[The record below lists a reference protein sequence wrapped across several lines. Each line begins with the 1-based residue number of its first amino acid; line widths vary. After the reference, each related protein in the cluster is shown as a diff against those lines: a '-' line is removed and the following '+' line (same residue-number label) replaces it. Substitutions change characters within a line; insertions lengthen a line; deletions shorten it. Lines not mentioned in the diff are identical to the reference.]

1 MTLFLSLQS
10 HFFTLYV
17 AGMDIFQVLKK
28 SDLFKEMSNEMLS
41 AVARHASVRSFDRG
55 DILFLEGSR
64 GTSFFLLA
72 QGGVRLYKTS
82 ADGRE
87 ITVRIIQP
95 FEVFA
100 EVILF
105 ENEHYPVNA
114 VAISPGTA
122 LEIPRDFFLSLLDT
136 ADFRNEF
143 IRELMRKQRFLAER
157 ILYLTSYDVEER
169 FFRFIIERYGRKD
182 HCEVDISKK
191 EIASAIGT
199 IPETLSR
206 MILRL
211 KQQGVLTWEGSSL
224 HIEGNFLDIFDT
236 DEEPGAYSEP

>member
-1 MTLFLSLQS
+1 
-10 HFFTLYV
+10 
-17 AGMDIFQVLKK
+17 MDVFQVLKK
-28 SDLFKEMSNEMLS
+28 ADLFKDMSEERLS
-41 AVARHASVRSFDRG
+41 MVARRASVRSFNRG

-95 FEVFA
+95 AEVFA

-114 VAISPGTA
+114 VTISAGTA
-122 LEIPRDFFLSLLDT
+122 LEIPREFFLSLLDT

-143 IRELMRKQRFLAER
+143 IRLLMRKQRFLAER

-182 HCEVDISKK
+182 HYKVDISKK

-211 KQQGVLTWEGSSL
+211 KQQRVLTWEGSSL
-224 HIEGNFLDIFDT
+224 HIEGSFLDFFDS
-236 DEEPGAYSEP
+236 A

>member
-1 MTLFLSLQS
+1 LHS
-10 HFFTLYV
+10 HFYTPNGS
-17 AGMDIFQVLKK
+17 GMDVLQVLKTA
-28 SDLFKEMSNEMLS
+28 DLFKEMSDETLS
-41 AVARHASVRSFDRG
+41 AVARHASVRSFSRG

-72 QGGVRLYKTS
+72 GGGVRLYKTS

-114 VAISPGTA
+114 AAISAGST
-122 LEIPRDFFLSLLDT
+122 LEIPRVFFLSLLDT

-143 IRELMRKQRFLAER
+143 IGLLMRKQRFLAER

-169 FFRFIIERYGRKD
+169 FFRFIIERFGRKG
-182 HCEVDISKK
+182 HYEVDISKK

-224 HIEGNFLDIFDT
+224 HIEGSFLDIFDSE
-236 DEEPGAYSEP
+236 EEPGT